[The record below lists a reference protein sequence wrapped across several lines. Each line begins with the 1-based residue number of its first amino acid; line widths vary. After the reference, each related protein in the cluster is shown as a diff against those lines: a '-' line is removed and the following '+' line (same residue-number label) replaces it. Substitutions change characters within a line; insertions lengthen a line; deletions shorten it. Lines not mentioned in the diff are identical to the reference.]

1 MNLCKK
7 QNESRLQ
14 MVARPT
20 HSKGTCPVPLMGS
33 LYSWKLGQWHSSQ
46 ARNFRVNTS
55 CPPSGMQTCPLKQRC
70 GLEQPTSVHI

>member
-33 LYSWKLGQWHSSQ
+33 LHSWQLGWGRRSQ
-46 ARNFRVNTS
+46 AGEVNTFPAPQVACTLS
-55 CPPSGMQTCPLKQRC
+55 PGTNRC
-70 GLEQPTSVHI
+70 GQGQPTSIHS

>member
-1 MNLCKK
+1 MHLCKK

-33 LYSWKLGQWHSSQ
+33 LHSWQLGRWHSSQ
-46 ARNFRVNTS
+46 ARELLSEHFQ
-55 CPPSGMQTCPLKQRC
+55 PPKWRARCPLKQRD
-70 GLEQPTSVHI
+70 VA